1 MCVCLCDDDAH
12 KFRGGRAF
20 VVQEKRH
27 FFSRTRIA
35 FKTARA
41 VSSPSFMLL
50 SRVAAIAAAE
60 MAKIGIS
67 LSLSIYLSFRARAV
81 GCFSVVD
88 EVRERREEAFHF
100 SAIDTLN

>member
-1 MCVCLCDDDAH
+1 MMMLTNSA
-12 KFRGGRAF
+12 GAALSSS
-20 VVQEKRH
+20 KRSGI
-27 FFSRTRIA
+27 FSLALVLRSNQ
-35 FKTARA
+35 RA

-88 EVRERREEAFHF
+88 EVRERQKEEALFR
-100 SAIDTLN
+100 D

>member
-1 MCVCLCDDDAH
+1 VCLCDDDAH

-50 SRVAAIAAAE
+50 SRAAAIAAAE

-67 LSLSIYLSFRARAV
+67 LSIYLSISLSARAQL
-81 GCFSVVD
+81 VV
-88 EVRERREEAFHF
+88 FL
-100 SAIDTLN
+100 SSTK